1 MHVRTRIRAAKR
13 AFSPSATP
21 NTAEVADIVQERF
34 ANNDPVL
41 VSLCYDL
48 APPLSEVALKH
59 CMTKVRRMKK
69 DG

>member
-1 MHVRTRIRAAKR
+1 MRTRIRAAKR

-48 APPLSEVALKH
+48 APPLSEVAFMH
-59 CMTKVRRMKK
+59 CITEVRRKKK